1 MGRMRWG
8 TAKPTLRRPTRRSLG
23 LADNE
28 QVVTMWAG
36 PPELTLEDRAGTLQ
50 ACRHLLATDGYRVA
64 HVSPGIIE
72 LRMRRRAPKVLTGDD
87 ALAALERD
95 EAVADADEHWWLHDV
110 VWSDPAT
117 SRHVCAGV
125 DPDGNDLTWIGW
137 GDQQVGDT
145 IERLQEM
152 LRSRRPQAPGG
163 EGGISAGDLVEYLG
177 EPVFDLI
184 IRTGDIGTVTRTKAG
199 WVYARWPR
207 ATEEHGVPLD
217 SVRPVRGGRT

>member
-1 MGRMRWG
+1 MPAVDDHPDPARSPYARSQSIAGRPHADGRPGFVGHVSVFGSQPCGNEPSVVVTRRRGSRRTKQHNGRMRWG

-23 LADNE
+23 LADDE

-36 PPELTLEDRAGTLQ
+36 PPELTLEDRAGTLR
-50 ACRHLLATDGYRVA
+50 ACRQLLATDGYRIA

-72 LRMRRRAPKVLTGDD
+72 IRIRRRPPKVLTGDD

-110 VWSDPAT
+110 VWGDPAT

-137 GDQQVGDT
+137 GDKQVGDT

-152 LRSRRPQAPGG
+152 LRGG
-163 EGGISAGDLVEYLG
+163 
-177 EPVFDLI
+177 
-184 IRTGDIGTVTRTKAG
+184 GT
-199 WVYARWPR
+199 
-207 ATEEHGVPLD
+207 
-217 SVRPVRGGRT
+217 